1 MGVVLGLLALAA
13 VYLAAHRIYQVDEAQ
28 NLFMARVL
36 GTHQTGTYFSIAL
49 LWMLGPLASLGAAAT
64 ESAQLFFAARMVF
77 WGVFV
82 INVTLLAL
90 STGVRLRSQR
100 GLVALLGAATL
111 APLWDS
117 GFEIRHDNLI
127 LMGLLLMWWL
137 GRVQLRGRWSYAGLG
152 LLTITMVF
160 VAFKSFVYVVPMATG
175 FLLFPPPGHGEGR
188 LRLGVAWIVGACVG
202 FLLVVLAYKVSGQW
216 AVFLSGFQGGLHAR
230 DGGSR
235 FGAWLALGRLP
246 GQIPLVLSLATGGLC
261 AAGWAIWK
269 QGRKALGWAGL
280 LPEAILCL
288 GAFGA
293 LLINPTP
300 FPYNL
305 VNLVPFLYLLAFRFA
320 AEWSEKA
327 PATPQ
332 TTALVAGVLCFA
344 HVVPFGMA
352 TWRHTDWT
360 NARQETLM
368 WTAEALTDPLQDPVY
383 DAIGMVPTRP
393 TIGYNWYLHSL
404 NIQAFVEGR
413 LPAVSHML
421 QAKPAAVFIP
431 SYRTD
436 WLPESERQF
445 IRSRYLPLADDLWV
459 LGAALPVG
467 GGPYAVVHAGRY
479 EVAGVYQGHL
489 EPLTSARVDGVEVR
503 GKAIQLSVGSHQITC
518 PVNVR
523 PLVVWVGPHL
533 NRIPQLAPGN
543 HLHLFV
549 NWY

>member
-1 MGVVLGLLALAA
+1 
-13 VYLAAHRIYQVDEAQ
+13 
-28 NLFMARVL
+28 
-36 GTHQTGTYFSIAL
+36 
-49 LWMLGPLASLGAAAT
+49 
-64 ESAQLFFAARMVF
+64 MVF
-77 WGVFV
+77 CGVFMV
-82 INVTLLAL
+82 NVTLLAL
-90 STGVRLRSQR
+90 STGVRLRSRR

-111 APLWDS
+111 APLWDY
-117 GFEIRHDNLI
+117 GFEIRHDNFL

-137 GRVQLRGRWSYAGLG
+137 GRVHLRGRWSYVGMG
-152 LLTITMVF
+152 LLTVLLVF
-160 VAFKSFVYVVPMATG
+160 VAFKSFVYVIPMAAG
-175 FLLFPPPGHGEGR
+175 FLLFPPPGHSEGR
-188 LRLGVAWIVGACVG
+188 RQLGAAWLAGVCLGA
-202 FLLVVLAYKVSGQW
+202 LLVVLAYKVTGQW
-216 AVFLSGFQGGLHAR
+216 AVFLSGFQGGLHTR
-230 DGGSR
+230 DGGAR

-246 GQIPLVLSLATGGLC
+246 GQIPLVLGLAAGGVC
-261 AAGWAIWK
+261 TVGWAIWK

-288 GAFGA
+288 GALGA

-305 VNLVPFLYLLAFRFA
+305 VNFVPFLYLLAFRFA
-320 AEWSEKA
+320 TEWTEKA
-327 PATPQ
+327 QATPQ
-332 TTALVAGVLCFA
+332 KTALVAGVLCFS

-360 NARQETLM
+360 NTRQETLM
-368 WTAEALTDPLQDPVY
+368 RIAEALTDPVKDPVY

-393 TIGYNWYLHSL
+393 TIGYTWYLHSL
-404 NIQAFVEGR
+404 NIQAFAEGR

-436 WLPESERQF
+436 WLPELEQQF

-459 LGAALPVG
+459 LGAVLPVG
-467 GGPYAVVHAGRY
+467 GGPYEVVHEGRY
-479 EVAGVYQGHL
+479 EVAGVNQGHL

-503 GKAIQLSVGSHQITC
+503 GKAIQLSVGPHKITC

-533 NRIPQLAPGN
+533 NRIPQLAPGS